1 MPAHTI
7 RFKDSSMH
15 PDYIGTAIKYA
26 HTRDE
31 AIQCL
36 AGKQG
41 KWDKKLNIVIDKYG
55 SRLDILP
62 EDTQT

>member
-7 RFKDSSMH
+7 RFKDSSMQ

-41 KWDKKLNIVIDKYG
+41 KWDKKLNIVIDKHG

-62 EDTQT
+62 EHH

>member
-7 RFKDSSMH
+7 RFKDSSMRA
-15 PDYIGTAIKYA
+15 DFIGTAVKYA
-26 HTRDE
+26 HTREE

-41 KWDKKLNIVIDKYG
+41 KWDKKRNMVIDKYG
-55 SRLDILP
+55 SRLTILD
-62 EDTQT
+62 E

>member
-1 MPAHTI
+1 
-7 RFKDSSMH
+7 MH

-62 EDTQT
+62 EDTQI